1 MIHHTLQHNK
11 FQTDGNK
18 CIVNIPIKFYRKI
31 KMDIYN
37 LGVGKQLLSKIKG
50 RKGKIDM
57 PQYVTEYKIATR

>member
-1 MIHHTLQHNK
+1 
-11 FQTDGNK
+11 
-18 CIVNIPIKFYRKI
+18 
-31 KMDIYN
+31 MDIYN